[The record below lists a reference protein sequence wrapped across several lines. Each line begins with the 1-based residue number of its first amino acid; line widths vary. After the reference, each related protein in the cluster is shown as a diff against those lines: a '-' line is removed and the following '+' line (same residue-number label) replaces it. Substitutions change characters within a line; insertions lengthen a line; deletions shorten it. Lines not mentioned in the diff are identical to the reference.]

1 MGGTMADRVINSLA
15 SMRAQPG
22 PPVMPP
28 LKAAIPEIIVTM
40 PEEERETSN
49 DPEDEEPYDRDGQN
63 NPGANTQVPIPDH
76 EDEPED
82 DE

>member
-63 NPGANTQVPIPDH
+63 DPEANTRPQPNGDC
-76 EDEPED
+76 EED
-82 DE
+82 DDSE